1 MSTRTIDFTVIH
13 HGSIIV
19 LTPQTDAAE
28 AWVGEYLPED
38 AQTWGRGTVIE
49 HRYFEPIYEGILAD
63 GLSIN

>member
-1 MSTRTIDFTVIH
+1 MTIDFTTMY

-28 AWVGEYLPED
+28 AWVAENLPED

-49 HRYFEPIYEGILAD
+49 ARYFEPIFDGIVAD
-63 GLSIN
+63 ELTIN

>member
-1 MSTRTIDFTVIH
+1 MTTDFSTMY

-28 AWVGEYLPED
+28 AWVAENLPED

-49 HRYFEPIYEGILAD
+49 ARYFEPIYDGIIAD
-63 GLSIN
+63 GLAIN